1 MTFRLD
7 ALKFACFTLL
17 CLLLQQQTMPA
28 CRAEETKDSQS
39 APVRRQLKIPV
50 EPTTPRRARV
60 PRQPQT
66 VSNVLL
72 IMPADEELRS
82 LKSKTAEPTATASSS
97 GKTTGSARSGVTNYG
112 PGASKMAQ
120 TGSNKAS
127 KTKPTKTDDTE
138 EGETEDLISAIRG
151 MGGQVVDTIGKGS
164 LTVWVVKFDTTER
177 FLKAEK
183 QLTNDTRVKNLQ
195 RDYIYKTN
203 LVDPSLVAIT
213 PTDPY
218 YSSEW
223 YFDALNV
230 LPAWKLSKGSSNVIG
245 VVDSGTNG
253 KIEDLKDKC
262 LTGYDAI
269 TEQDGQVDVQG
280 HGTMVATTAAAT
292 ANNGTGTAGPA
303 TRSKIYPVRV
313 GYATGVVSVSAI
325 VKGIEKCGDQG
336 VKIIN
341 ISSNGD
347 PPYTFANRTYNH
359 VLHHYLRWFHDEKG
373 GLVFNSAGNSGT
385 KDLAEMRRY
394 LIVVSAIDESYSL
407 AYFSTFGTPVWFTAP
422 GTNIVC
428 TEKDDNVVSVSGT
441 SFSSPLCASIAALV
455 WGANPSL
462 TNLEVEQIL
471 KDTCYKAGNRHWT
484 KFFGF
489 GMPNAEAAVQAALGK

>member
-1 MTFRLD
+1 MTFRFD
-7 ALKFACFTLL
+7 TLKFAFFVLL
-17 CLLLQQQTMPA
+17 CVLFQQQSMPA
-28 CRAEETKDSQS
+28 CSAQNSNDSS
-39 APVRRQLKIPV
+39 STPVRQLKIPV
-50 EPTTPRRARV
+50 EPTTPRKQRAPQV
-60 PRQPQT
+60 PQS
-66 VSNVLL
+66 VSNILL
-72 IMPADEELRS
+72 IMPSDEELRTNP
-82 LKSKTAEPTATASSS
+82 KVKPAETSSASE
-97 GKTTGSARSGVTNYG
+97 KTTQAATKSGVTNYG
-112 PGASKMAQ
+112 SNASRLV
-120 TGSNKAS
+120 KATATRTY
-127 KTKPTKTDDTE
+127 KTEPTKHEDSD
-138 EGETEDLISAIRG
+138 EGETEDLISTIRS
-151 MGGQVVDTIGKGS
+151 MGGQVVDTIGKGA

-183 QLTNDTRVKNLQ
+183 QLTNDARVKNLQ

-203 LVDPSLVAIT
+203 IVDSSLAALA
-213 PTDPY
+213 PTDPF

-253 KIEDLKDKC
+253 QIEDLKQKC
-262 LTGYDAI
+262 LPGYDAI
-269 TEQDGQVDVQG
+269 TELDGQTDVQG

-303 TRSKIYPVRV
+303 TLSKIYPVRV
-313 GYATGVVSVSAI
+313 GYSTGIVSVSAI
-325 VKGIEKCGDQG
+325 VKGIEKCGNTG

-347 PPYTFANRTYNH
+347 PPYTFANRVVNR
-359 VLHHYLRWFHDEKG
+359 VLHQYLKWYHDEMG

-385 KDLAEMRRY
+385 RDMTELKRY
-394 LIVVSAIDESYSL
+394 LIVVSAIDENYGL
-407 AYFSTFGTPVWFTAP
+407 AYFSTYGTPVWFTAP

-462 TNLEVEQIL
+462 TNLEVEKIL
-471 KDTCYKAGNRHWT
+471 IDTCQKAAHRRWT
-484 KFFGF
+484 RFFGY
-489 GMPNAEAAVQAALGK
+489 GMPDAGAAMQAALGK